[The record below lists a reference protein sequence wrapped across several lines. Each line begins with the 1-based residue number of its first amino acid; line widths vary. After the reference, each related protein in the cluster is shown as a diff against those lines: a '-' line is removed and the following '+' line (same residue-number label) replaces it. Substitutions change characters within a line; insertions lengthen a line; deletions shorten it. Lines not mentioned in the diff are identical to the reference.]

1 MSKIKIEQDQET
13 EMMKITFDKKVI
25 FEGNYWDFDGSPS
38 RIVSFLKK
46 LKLDVDL
53 KEYVFKG

>member
-25 FEGNYWDFDGSPS
+25 FEGNYWDFDREPS
-38 RIVSFLKK
+38 GLFSFLKK

-53 KEYVFKG
+53 KEYNFKG